1 MENWLRNN
9 SYPGRGIVMGL
20 GPGGERVQIYW
31 IMGRS
36 QNSKNRIFVQNSDGS
51 VSTKAFDEK
60 KITDPSLIIYEPFK
74 IANGANIISNGD
86 QTNTIAEFLSA
97 GKTFEDALKTR
108 TYEPDA
114 PNYTPRISGIFYPDG
129 SYALSI
135 IKAGGNMQNPMRE
148 SIFIEKESGVAN
160 LGEMITTYEGDSEP
174 LQSFIGLPRRMPI
187 KNTAQENLDFYWDM
201 LNPKYRVSILVN
213 WQNSIIIRNAN
224 SENSLCCIANAKQSF
239 FIEGFAYPLQ
249 SNGAFA

>member
-1 MENWLRNN
+1 MPEFLNNVQWLKEND
-9 SYPGRGIVMGL
+9 YPGRGIVMGL
-20 GPGGERVQIYW
+20 GAGGERVQIYW

-36 QNSKNRIFVQNSDGS
+36 ENSKNRIFVQNKDGS

-60 KITDPSLIIYEPFK
+60 KLTDPSLIIYNPFK
-74 IANGANIISNGD
+74 AVKEAHIISNGD
-86 QTNTIAEFLSA
+86 QTDTIAEFLNA

-114 PNYTPRISGIFYPDG
+114 PNYTPRISGIFYPNG

-135 IKAGGNMQNPMRE
+135 IKASDKQNPKRE
-148 SIFIEKESGVAN
+148 SIVIEKETCTPN
-160 LGEMITTYEGDSEP
+160 TGEMLTTYECDGDP
-174 LQSFIGLPRRMPI
+174 LQSFTGLPRPMPI

-213 WQNSIIIRNAN
+213 WQNSILIRNAN
-224 SENSLCCIANAKQSF
+224 V
-239 FIEGFAYPLQ
+239 
-249 SNGAFA
+249 

>member
-1 MENWLRNN
+1 MPDFFNNVQWLKEND
-9 SYPGRGIVMGL
+9 YPGRGIVIGL
-20 GPGGERVQIYW
+20 GAGSERVQIYW

-36 QNSKNRIFVQNSDGS
+36 ENSKNRIFVQNKDGS

-60 KITDPSLIIYEPFK
+60 KLTDPSLIIYNPFK
-74 IANGANIISNGD
+74 VVKEAHIISNGD
-86 QTNTIAEFLSA
+86 QTDTIAEFLNA

-114 PNYTPRISGIFYPDG
+114 PNYTPRISGIFYPNG

-135 IKAGGNMQNPMRE
+135 IKASDKQNPKRE
-148 SIFIEKESGVAN
+148 SIIIEKETGTPN
-160 LGEMITTYEGDSEP
+160 TGEMLTTYECDGDP
-174 LQSFIGLPRRMPI
+174 LQSFIGLPRPMPI

-213 WQNSIIIRNAN
+213 WQNSILIRNAN
-224 SENSLCCIANAKQSF
+224 V
-239 FIEGFAYPLQ
+239 
-249 SNGAFA
+249 